1 MWVWLTAIGYLCALV
16 CALGWLRER
25 RRVERNQRLSV
36 ERRTVAEEAAHF
48 GIWEVVV
55 PAGVVILSAGAARL
69 SGLPPSLKRTTPAAI
84 RRSIHPDDLAVWDAA
99 ARTIEERAF
108 QVEFRILQTNGQY
121 GWRRSHGQATEFEDG
136 QVVRFIG
143 AILDINEE
151 KAMLDKLRKNA
162 ERLRLAEQSAHFGI
176 WEVDV
181 ASGVTKLSEG
191 AAEVSGRSTTDLEI
205 EEAKI
210 MQNVHEEDLPAA
222 LAGIESGLKNDK
234 EYQIEFRVVL
244 PDGSHRWCRSHGR
257 VVESDGDKPKRVAGA
272 IIDISMEKAMLAQ
285 LRESAERMRLCEQSA
300 GFGVWELDPRT
311 GAITLSAGAA
321 ALHGLGDGPVCVTH
335 HQLFATVH
343 PDDAEAAKT
352 AISEAFA
359 RGGYFQNEFRLQ
371 IDGQPVRW
379 CRSRGVAELQ
389 HGKLARVTGAV
400 IDITREKEILVS
412 LEQARGAA
420 VAAALAK
427 GQFLANMSHE
437 IRTPMNGVVGMA
449 SLLLQTNLS
458 PEQLECVQI
467 ISRSGMALLGII
479 NDILDFSKMEAGKLA
494 IESLPFDLKSVVH
507 DVADILKPKAAEQG
521 LQLMV
526 QYPAGLATRFVGD
539 ADRIRQVLTNL
550 AANAVKFTMQG
561 SVTIAVSRI
570 DAGSGD
576 RARVKISVTDTG
588 IGIPADKI
596 SILFEKFSQADSSV
610 TRKFG
615 GTGLGLAISK
625 QLIELMDGSI
635 HVESTV
641 HAGSS
646 FWVELPLMLD
656 GRSSEPDAESS
667 LNALRQSIVERFES
681 SPARVLVVE
690 DNPLNQKVAG
700 RLLKRIGICS
710 DLAVNGLEA
719 LRMLQTQPYDV
730 VLMDCQMP
738 EMDGYQATAMLR
750 RIEGP
755 NQRVRVIALTADA
768 VGGRERCL
776 AAGMDDF
783 ISKPVSLDDLIHVLS
798 DCLVPMN

>member
-16 CALGWLRER
+16 SALGWRRER
-25 RRVERNQRLSV
+25 RRVERNQRLSL
-36 ERRTVAEEAAHF
+36 ERRNVAEEAAHF
-48 GIWEVVV
+48 GIWEVDV
-55 PAGVVILSAGAARL
+55 PAGVVVLSAGAARL
-69 SGLPPSLKRTTPAAI
+69 SGLPSSLKRTNPATI
-84 RRSIHPDDLAVWDAA
+84 RRSIHPDDLEVCDAA
-99 ARTIEERAF
+99 ANTHKERAF
-108 QVEFRILQTNGQY
+108 QVEFRILQANGQY
-121 GWRRSHGQATEFEDG
+121 AWRRSHGQVTEFENG
-136 QVVRFIG
+136 QAVRFIG
-143 AILDINEE
+143 AILDIDEE
-151 KAMLDKLRKNA
+151 KALLDKLRKNA

-181 ASGVTKLSEG
+181 ARGVTKLSEG
-191 AAEVSGRSTTDLEI
+191 AAEVSGRAITDLEI
-205 EEAKI
+205 EESRL
-210 MQNVHEEDLPAA
+210 MQSVYEEDLPAA
-222 LAGIESGLKNDK
+222 LAGIESGLKNHK

-257 VVESDGDKPKRVAGA
+257 VVESDGDKPTRVAGA
-272 IIDISMEKAMLAQ
+272 IID
-285 LRESAERMRLCEQSA
+285 
-300 GFGVWELDPRT
+300 V
-311 GAITLSAGAA
+311 
-321 ALHGLGDGPVCVTH
+321 
-335 HQLFATVH
+335 
-343 PDDAEAAKT
+343 
-352 AISEAFA
+352 
-359 RGGYFQNEFRLQ
+359 
-371 IDGQPVRW
+371 
-379 CRSRGVAELQ
+379 
-389 HGKLARVTGAV
+389 
-400 IDITREKEILVS
+400 TREKEMLFS

-449 SLLLQTNLS
+449 SLLLQTPLS

-467 ISRSGMALLGII
+467 ISRSGLALLGII

-494 IESLPFDLKSVVH
+494 IETLPFDLKSVVQ
-507 DVADILKPKAAEQG
+507 DVADILKPKAAEQR
-521 LQLMV
+521 LKLMV
-526 QYPAGLATRFVGD
+526 QYPAGLTTRFVGD

-550 AANAVKFTMQG
+550 AANAVKFTPQG
-561 SVTIAVSRI
+561 SVTITVSRI
-570 DAGSGD
+570 DAGNGD

-596 SILFEKFSQADSSV
+596 DILFEKFSQADSSV

-635 HVESTV
+635 HVESTL
-641 HAGSS
+641 HAGSC

-656 GRSSEPDAESS
+656 GRTAEPDTESS

-700 RLLKRIGICS
+700 RLLKRIGIRS

-719 LRMLQTQPYDV
+719 LRMLQSQPYDV

-750 RIEGP
+750 RMEGP

-783 ISKPVSLDDLIHVLS
+783 ISKPVSLDDFIHVLS
-798 DCLVPMN
+798 DCLVPVD

>member
-1 MWVWLTAIGYLCALV
+1 V
-16 CALGWLRER
+16 
-25 RRVERNQRLSV
+25 
-36 ERRTVAEEAAHF
+36 
-48 GIWEVVV
+48 
-55 PAGVVILSAGAARL
+55 
-69 SGLPPSLKRTTPAAI
+69 I
-84 RRSIHPDDLAVWDAA
+84 RRSIHPDDLKVWDAA
-99 ARTIEERAF
+99 ANAHKGGAF
-108 QVEFRILQTNGQY
+108 QVEFRILQVNGQY
-121 GWRRSHGQATEFEDG
+121 GWRRSHGQPTEFENG

-151 KAMLDKLRKNA
+151 RAMLDKLRDNA

-176 WEVDV
+176 WEIDV
-181 ASGVTKLSEG
+181 TTGVTKLSEG
-191 AAEVSGRSTTDLEI
+191 AAEVSGRSMTDLETR
-205 EEAKI
+205 ESSL
-210 MQNVHEEDLPAA
+210 MDSVHPEDRAST
-222 LAGIESGLKNDK
+222 LAGIEMGLRNHK
-234 EYQIEFRVVL
+234 EYQVEFRVVL
-244 PDGSHRWCRSHGR
+244 PDGSNRWCRSHGR
-257 VVESDGDKPKRVAGA
+257 VVESNGGKPKRVAGA
-272 IIDISMEKAMLAQ
+272 IIDISIEKAMLHQ
-285 LRESAERMRLCEQSA
+285 LRQSAERMRLCEQSA
-300 GFGVWELDPRT
+300 GFGVWELDPQS
-311 GAITLSAGAA
+311 GVITLSEGAA
-321 ALHGLGDGPVCVTH
+321 ALHGLGEGPVCVT
-335 HQLFATVH
+335 QEELFTTVH
-343 PDDAEAAKT
+343 ADDVAVAQDAT
-352 AISEAFA
+352 REAFA

-371 IDGQPVRW
+371 ANGKPVRW
-379 CRSRGVAELQ
+379 CRSRRVAEL
-389 HGKLARVTGAV
+389 HNNKLARVTGAV

-449 SLLLQTNLS
+449 SLLLQTDLTA
-458 PEQLECVQI
+458 EQLECVQI

-494 IESLPFDLKSVVH
+494 IESLPFDLKNVVN
-507 DVADILKPKAAEQG
+507 DVADLLRPKAAEQG
-521 LQLMV
+521 LKLTV
-526 QYPAGLATRFVGD
+526 EYPPSLATLFVGD

-550 AANAVKFTMQG
+550 AANAVKFTAQG
-561 SVTIAVSRI
+561 SVTIAASRI
-570 DAGSGD
+570 EGGKGGQ
-576 RARVKISVTDTG
+576 ARVKLSVTDTG

-596 SILFEKFSQADSSV
+596 PILFEKFSQADSSV

-625 QLIELMDGSI
+625 QLVELMDGSI

-641 HAGSS
+641 EEGSS
-646 FWVELPLMLD
+646 FWIELPLTLD

-667 LNALRQSIVERFES
+667 LQALRESIVERFES

-700 RLLKRIGICS
+700 RLLKRIGIRS

-719 LRMLQTQPYDV
+719 LRMLHTQAYDV

-750 RIEGP
+750 SMEGP
-755 NQRVRVIALTADA
+755 NRRVRVIALTADA

-798 DCLVPMN
+798 DCRVPVASKTNGRR